1 MLCTVLISVICSSVA
16 HWWPGSNWQF
26 WANPLLT
33 VANAPTITRT
43 IFVPTLHILLTS
55 ISRSLYLLSFS
66 VSCELTFE
74 SSGMA
79 ISISM
84 QVFSFFIMQHCI
96 MSVCLYWWSV
106 ITGTSHITVVL
117 LTFMT
122 YSDIHSVACMPY
134 IYTLSSRCNQP
145 PYCVY

>member
-16 HWWPGSNWQF
+16 HRWPGSNWGL
-26 WANPLLT
+26 WANPPLI
-33 VANAPTITRT
+33 VPGAQNITRT
-43 IFVPTLHILLTS
+43 IFVLTLHILLTS
-55 ISRSLYLLSFS
+55 ISRSLYFLSFS

-84 QVFSFFIMQHCI
+84 QVFSFLIT
-96 MSVCLYWWSV
+96 SVCLYWWSV
-106 ITGTSHITVVL
+106 ITGMSHMIVVL

-122 YSDIHSVACMPY
+122 FSDIYSVTCMPY
-134 IYTLSSRCNQP
+134 VYTLSSGCNQA
-145 PYCVY
+145 PYCIY